1 MDLTLSQ
8 EHQALQESA
17 AAFVDK
23 EVVPHASAW
32 DRAEEVDRDIVGKL
46 GAAGLLGLGVPEELG
61 GSGGDMFAY
70 CLAIEELGRGDQA
83 IRGIVSVSLG
93 LVAKSIVKYGTPDQQ
108 QQWLPGLCSGEQLA
122 CFGLTE
128 PGTGSDAGALRTK
141 AVRDGEDW
149 VITGSKQF
157 ITNGNWADLAL
168 ILARTGGDGA
178 RGVSAFLVPTNAS
191 GFATTKISDKLGL
204 RGQDTAALHL
214 DSVRVPGSALLGEQG
229 RGFTVAMTALDRGRA
244 SIAASAVGLSTACLD
259 AALDYAGSREQFG
272 RKIAGF
278 QLIQQLLVETQV
290 ERDAARLLVWRAADL
305 ADHDQPFRAEASAAK
320 FYAAEAAVRAANRCL
335 QVFGGYGFVE
345 EYPLAKYL
353 RDARVLTLYEGTT
366 QVQTLLLGR
375 ALTGISAFN

>member
-1 MDLTLSQ
+1 VDLTLSQ

-23 EVVPHASAW
+23 EVVPHAAAW

-141 AVRDGEDW
+141 AVRDGDDW

-178 RGVSAFLVPTNAS
+178 RGVSAFLVPTNAP

-229 RGFTVAMTALDRGRA
+229 RGFTVAMTALDRGRV

-259 AALDYAGSREQFG
+259 AALDYAGSREQFD

-305 ADHDQPFRAEASAAK
+305 ADHDQPFRTEASAAK

>member
-1 MDLTLSQ
+1 VDLTLSQ

-214 DSVRVPGSALLGEQG
+214 DSVRVPGSALLGEEG

>member
-8 EHQALQESA
+8 EHQALKESA

-23 EVVPHASAW
+23 EVVPHAAQW
-32 DRAEEVDRDIVGKL
+32 DRAEQVDREIVGKL

-93 LVAKSIVKYGTPDQQ
+93 LVAKSIVSFGTGEQHAR
-108 QQWLPGLCSGEQLA
+108 WLPGLCSGELVG
-122 CFGLTE
+122 CFALTE

-141 AVRDGEDW
+141 AVRDGDDYL
-149 VITGSKQF
+149 ITGSKQF
-157 ITNGNWADLAL
+157 ITNGNWADVAL
-168 ILARTGGDGA
+168 VMARTGGDGA
-178 RGVSAFLVPTNAS
+178 RGVSAFLVPTDAP
-191 GFATTKISDKLGL
+191 GFAATAISEKLGL

-214 DSVRVPGSALLGEQG
+214 DAVRVPASAMLGEEG

-278 QLIQQLLVETQV
+278 QLVQQLLVQTQV

-305 ADHDQPFRAEASAAK
+305 ADHDQPFRNEASAAK
-320 FYAAEAAVRAANRCL
+320 FYAAESAVRAANRCL

-375 ALTGISAFN
+375 ALTGVSAFT

>member
-1 MDLTLSQ
+1 MDLTLSE
-8 EHQALQESA
+8 EHQALKDSA

-23 EVVPHASAW
+23 EVIPHAIGW
-32 DRAEEVDRDIVGKL
+32 DRTEEVDRAIVGKL
-46 GAAGLLGLGVPEELG
+46 GRAGLLGLGVPEEMG

-70 CLAIEELGRGDQA
+70 VLAIEELGRGDQA

-93 LVAKSIVKYGTPDQQ
+93 LVGKSIVAYGTPEQQ
-108 QQWLPGLCSGEQLA
+108 ERWLPGICSGELVG

-128 PGTGSDAGALRTK
+128 PGVGSDAGNLTTK
-141 AVRDGEDW
+141 AVKDGDHYL
-149 VITGSKQF
+149 ITGSKQF
-157 ITNGNWADLAL
+157 ITNGNWADVAL
-168 ILARTGGDGA
+168 IMARTGGDGG
-178 RGVSAFLVPTNAS
+178 RGVSAFLVPTDTE
-191 GFATTKISDKLGL
+191 GFTATKISDKLGL

-214 DSVRVPGSALLGEQG
+214 DSVRVPASAMLGEEG
-229 RGFTVAMTALDRGRA
+229 RGFTVAMTALDRGRT
-244 SIAASAVGLSTACLD
+244 SIAASAVGLSTACLN
-259 AALDYAGSREQFG
+259 AALEYAGSREQFG

-278 QLIQQLLVETQV
+278 QLVQQLLVETQV

-305 ADHDQPFRAEASAAK
+305 ADHHQPYRAEASAAK
-320 FYAAEAAVRAANRCL
+320 YYAAEAAVRATNRCL

-375 ALTGISAFN
+375 ALTGVSAFN

>member
-1 MDLTLSQ
+1 VDLTLSQ

-93 LVAKSIVKYGTPDQQ
+93 LVAKSIVKFGTPDQQ

-141 AVRDGEDW
+141 AVRDGADW

-214 DSVRVPGSALLGEQG
+214 DSVRVPGSALLGEEG

>member
-272 RKIAGF
+272 RKVAGF

>member
-1 MDLTLSQ
+1 VDLTLSQ

-23 EVVPHASAW
+23 EVVPHAAAW

-141 AVRDGEDW
+141 AVRDGADW

-191 GFATTKISDKLGL
+191 GFAATKISDKLGL

-305 ADHDQPFRAEASAAK
+305 ADHDQPFSAEASAAK

>member
-1 MDLTLSQ
+1 VDLTLSQ

-272 RKIAGF
+272 RKVAGF

>member
-1 MDLTLSQ
+1 VDLTLSQ

>member
-214 DSVRVPGSALLGEQG
+214 DSVRVPGSALLGEEG